1 MKKLIIP
8 FFFLLF
14 ACSDKEIPALSPLAD
29 NAVILALGD
38 SLTFGVGVNK
48 PQSYPVQ
55 LANKISQTVINEGH
69 SGELSLSGLR
79 RLPKLL
85 TKYEPAL
92 VLLFHGGNDILQS
105 RSSEKLKEN
114 LIAMVELIQQ
124 SGAEVIIIGIPQKS
138 LSRTPPPLYQEIATL
153 YNLPYEGESMAK
165 IIRKKDLRSDHVHP
179 NQQGY
184 QLIAEAVYQIL
195 LASGA
200 ISQ

>member
-8 FFFLLF
+8 FFLLLF

-29 NAVILALGD
+29 DAVILALGD

-48 PQSYPVQ
+48 TQSYPVQ

-69 SGELSLSGLR
+69 SGELSLSGLK
-79 RLPKLL
+79 RLPQLL
-85 TKYEPAL
+85 AKYKPAL

-124 SGAEVIIIGIPQKS
+124 SGAEVIMIGIPQKS

-153 YNLPYEGESMAK
+153 YNLPYENESMAQ

-200 ISQ
+200 ISP